1 MAKTDAVFSNV
12 ITTGSHRASVR
23 AVATGLADI
32 AAIDCVSWALARRFD
47 STAQSLKVVART
59 DDRPGL
65 PLITAMRSSPAR
77 LDGLRVALNEA
88 ITILD
93 PTNRDVL
100 GITEFV
106 VAHEHDY
113 DIIDHDLQRF
123 GDTALVPDHSYDVVD
138 LR

>member
-1 MAKTDAVFSNV
+1 M
-12 ITTGSHRASVR
+12 
-23 AVATGLADI
+23 
-32 AAIDCVSWALARRFD
+32 
-47 STAQSLKVVART
+47 
-59 DDRPGL
+59 
-65 PLITAMRSSPAR
+65 

-100 GITEFV
+100 GITAFV
-106 VAHEHDY
+106 VANEHDY

-123 GDTALVPDHSYDVVD
+123 GDTALVSDHSYDVVD